1 MRSCVVG
8 IGSVGPLHINALCE
22 LGEDIA
28 ALCDLKPEKCEKA
41 KEKFGLNSLVYT
53 DYYKML
59 DEIKPD
65 VVHICLP
72 HYLHVEYSCA
82 ALERGINVLSEKP
95 VGINMEELDKLKA
108 AVESSSATFGV
119 CHQNRYNSSVRYVK
133 ELFDNQ
139 TVFSASGTLV
149 WERDDR
155 YYTESGWRGKWA
167 TEGGGVMINQALH
180 TLDLLQ
186 WFCGMPNKVVANVAN
201 NTHKEIIE
209 VEDTAF
215 GVFKVG
221 DKSRFVIN
229 ATNSA
234 NHWYPIVFTFST
246 DKHEVVLSGDNIIVD
261 GEFVVR
267 SDGKPLYG
275 KDVYGNG
282 HITLIS
288 DFYDCLKTGRKFPI
302 DVYEAEKVIKLIL
315 AMYRSGGEEIN
326 I

>member
-22 LGEDIA
+22 LGEEIV
-28 ALCDLKPEKCEKA
+28 ALCDTKPERCERA
-41 KEKFGLNSLVYT
+41 KEKFSLCCPVYT

-59 DEIKPD
+59 DDLKPD

-72 HYLHVEYSCA
+72 HYLHVDYSIA
-82 ALERGINVLSEKP
+82 ALQRGINVLSEKP
-95 VGINMEELDKLKA
+95 IAISLEDIERLKV
-108 AVESSSATFGV
+108 AVEASSAKLGV
-119 CHQNRYNSSVRYVK
+119 CQQNRYNSSVRYVK
-133 ELFDNQ
+133 ELFGDE

-149 WERDDR
+149 WERSDK
-155 YYTESGWRGKWA
+155 YYTESGWRGKWD

-186 WFCGMPNKVVANVAN
+186 WFCGMPDRVTANVAN
-201 NTHKEIIE
+201 DTHKGIIE

-221 DKSRFVIN
+221 DKSRFIIN
-229 ATNSA
+229 ATNTA
-234 NHWYPIVFTFST
+234 KHCYPIVFTFSSEN
-246 DKHEVVLSGDNIIVD
+246 HEVVLSGDNIIVD
-261 GEFVVR
+261 GEFVVK

-282 HITLIS
+282 HRTLIA
-288 DFYDCLKTGRKFPI
+288 DFYDCLRNGRHFPLDI
-302 DVYEAEKVIKLIL
+302 YEAQKVIKLIL
-315 AMYRSGGEEIN
+315 AMYRSGGKEIL

>member
-22 LGEDIA
+22 LGEEIV
-28 ALCDLKPEKCEKA
+28 ALCDIRSEKCDAA

-53 DYYKML
+53 DYFKML

-72 HYLHVEYSCA
+72 HYLHVDYSCA
-82 ALERGINVLSEKP
+82 ALVRGIHVLSEKP
-95 VGINMEELDKLKA
+95 VAISLEELERLKS
-108 AVESSSATFGV
+108 AVESSCAKFGV
-119 CHQNRYNSSVRYVK
+119 CQQNRFNSSVRYIK
-133 ELFDNQ
+133 DLFKGE

-149 WERDDR
+149 WDR
-155 YYTESGWRGKWA
+155 SGKYYTESDWRGRMKY
-167 TEGGGVMINQALH
+167 EGGGVMINQALH

-186 WFCGMPNKVVANVAN
+186 WFCGMPDKVTANISN
-201 NTHKEIIE
+201 NTHKDYID

-215 GVFKVG
+215 GVFSVG
-221 DKSRFVIN
+221 DESRFIIN
-229 ATNSA
+229 ATNTA
-234 NHWYPIVFTFST
+234 KKCYPITFNFST
-246 DKHEVVLSGDNIIVD
+246 EHHEVILSGDNIIVD

-282 HITLIS
+282 HRTLIA
-288 DFYDCLKTGRKFPI
+288 DFYDCIKTGRKFML

-315 AMYRSGGEEIN
+315 AMYRSNGKEVI